1 MPGSERLDELRSDNG
16 RADNPDSER
25 DSYLNEY
32 VQEYLASHPELYDSF
47 VSGPSSSTAI
57 VIANDMGKGDDESI
71 ILNIDQILVGLNDS
85 AAVFSASGETSKED
99 RADVGADPVMLFKGQ
114 FIHQV
119 EDIQINGAGINF
131 VFSRTYKNQIIFN
144 GPLGYNW
151 THNFHVRLRVANQ
164 TIFLTTG
171 DLREEPFVRHPK
183 FGEGLSNDFDY
194 WMPPNGKH
202 GVFFANNGSYV
213 LRQPNGSL
221 QIFEPDP
228 VHSFLHRISR
238 IEDRFQNYLNLK
250 YSNEE
255 SQNLI
260 LIEINHPRRQVAF
273 SYDTQDRICLIRDYT
288 GREWGYKYDSLGDL
302 IAVISPSTERYDCG
316 LTVSYDYSSAFHSGN
331 LQHNLVRIID
341 AAGQIYLETE
351 YGTSRGLLNF
361 NRVVRQRQGGGEY
374 LFEYED
380 IDQVF
385 DFDDYPDEQK
395 PAHQTVLVERNGQPV
410 THIYNKFGNLLLREQ
425 CVIERGLPRKLVEQ
439 YRYDRD
445 GNVISS
451 LSPEGVLTQH
461 LFGRDLFVRHHPLTL
476 NGDVPT
482 TDLTWRERQAFG
494 RIRATV
500 RRGAYANFNSFT
512 MTDGIWGN
520 FPDILNGLF
529 PVNMLDR
536 SQDIIIK
543 MTYEEVFGQLLTV
556 SDPRYTNSADPDAIN
571 EHPRHDE
578 TLTRYTYSGPA
589 QLLVKIKYP
598 TIPLLP
604 DGTLGSEIAERFTK
618 PDPIDPLIDIP
629 AYDSNGRLQRSINPV
644 DVVNELTYFDD
655 PTELSFGHLR
665 KTVVDPDE
673 FNITVINEVDELG
686 RVIAVHLP
694 KSVNSADG
702 RFITHT
708 VYNNLDQVIETT
720 STAPFSFQS
729 RRFYDRTGKLEREES
744 DLRNEKGQPEL
755 GGSTVATFCYDE
767 EFNLVETTVG
777 GFDLNAH
784 LVTKHCYDNAGNQ
797 TLSILPNGNQVR
809 TGYDERQLPVTQTSG
824 AGSEDASTIR
834 TEYDGDGRIRR
845 SYDARG
851 NSTTFEFDT
860 FGRVISVEN
869 ALGHITRTN
878 YDKASNVT
886 CVRVFEKRDNGFV
899 LLTRSETEYDEL
911 NRAIRSGVNRFE
923 DPIPFQ
929 LNELD
934 DAGLDSPGPG
944 ELLVTTTIYDE
955 NSRVVKVIDPL
966 GREATS
972 QYDKLDRVFLVT
984 DPLGNETHSQYDDH
998 NNVVRTN
1005 HRDLVLDD
1013 NGAVIDERHFA
1024 NSSTYDE
1031 LDRLVSSTDSLG
1043 NLSQLFY
1050 DSRGNVVRQ
1059 VDPLLNESHVT
1070 FDIFNRPISS
1080 SRFLT
1085 ENGLGPIT
1093 LNSVP
1098 VTTAQE
1104 YDLNGNLITVIDAL
1118 GRRTRY
1124 EYDDLD
1130 RQRVTI
1136 YPDDSQI
1143 FTDYDV
1149 DSNVIRTQDN
1159 NGLQRVYTVDEL
1171 GRTTRVDVD
1180 KNGLAAG
1187 LVVAGA
1193 TFERYEYDGL
1203 DRHIVAE
1210 NDFSICTNTFNS
1222 LSWPL
1227 KESIQF
1233 TLNDA
1238 PIKTPFTITREF
1250 DAVGA
1255 LAKLTYPSGRQLD
1268 LGRDDLDRLVLIR
1281 NLANG
1286 NNYPGDAVAPNDRS
1300 IAKIIYTGK
1309 QRDQCLFANGASTSY
1324 RYDGAARVIEI
1335 AHAGL
1340 NVPILA
1346 IQYLYD
1352 AAGNVRV
1359 RNDVLEA
1366 GPLTERFAYDSL
1378 YRLKHEFKPDTTE
1391 VFDISTFRPAS
1402 NQLQNPIPDRQSA
1415 ITTLIGS
1422 LELPQIP
1429 TTYDYDLVG
1438 NRDIE
1443 RTADGNSIDYDPNQ
1457 LDQYNSRGDTIYS
1470 HETNGNLVLETTAGQ
1485 KRFST
1490 YDSLN
1495 RLVQVSTDEVG
1506 DDKIAEFWH
1515 DALGRRILEQS
1526 DGNVTQLIYDGVD
1539 VIAEYRDGGLLAQ
1552 YVFDD
1557 GIDWPLHIAAED
1569 VEHWY
1574 HADLVGS
1581 VRRLTD
1587 DSGESPVNYRYTPFG
1602 ALIEIPANDIFNP
1615 WRYTARRFDV
1625 ELETYDYRA
1634 RQYDPNSG
1642 RFMQRDPGG
1651 MIDETN
1657 LYGYTTNNPLGF
1669 SDPAG
1674 MDSRPP
1680 IANDGPCERNPDM
1693 CQNGHYGA
1701 WIAPPAGITEEPMWL
1716 EYKDENIIDDISG
1729 SMDWAN
1735 EKIMDAEYALRDG
1748 LGSILNTVMWPV
1760 DYVER
1765 NTCGHL
1771 GCSAYTGAPPV
1782 AIFGRVS
1789 IGIRQASTW
1798 LRSFKKIEKVKSA
1811 TTVISSSK
1819 KSKFVSE
1826 LGGGRYMITDSRGER
1841 IIRIKDNLVTYDTPA
1856 PASGNGVRADMKII
1870 AELTGI
1876 SKDGRKTGK
1885 IGSWYTGTHGT
1896 PEGNIGGTHLDE
1908 AFFRRERKIGP
1919 FEGFGVLD
1927 VAKSGPIPMKPLAN
1941 DRVCVLNWCFSSATV
1956 DAHNPKP

>member
-1 MPGSERLDELRSDNG
+1 MADCTELNNLRKDVSSVEIHDSS
-16 RADNPDSER
+16 RAKFLSKYIDA
-25 DSYLNEY
+25 
-32 VQEYLASHPELYDSF
+32 YLACNPGQQDVLEMAVAEGRGGAVNS
-47 VSGPSSSTAI
+47 VAKAI
-57 VIANDMGKGDDESI
+57 TTDMGIDDNEALEIDILEKLAQISESKGPISGDGPKDD
-71 ILNIDQILVGLNDS
+71 
-85 AAVFSASGETSKED
+85 TSHL
-99 RADVGADPVMLFKGQ
+99 GADPVMLFKGQ
-114 FIHQV
+114 FVHEVDDIH
-119 EDIQINGAGINF
+119 INGAGIDF
-131 VFSRTYKNQIIFN
+131 VFKRTYKNQVIFN

-151 THNFHVRLRVANQ
+151 THNLHIWLRVSVADQ
-164 TIFLTTG
+164 VIFRSTG
-171 DLREEPFVRHPK
+171 DLREEPFTRHPL
-183 FGEGLSNDFDY
+183 FDENNLINGEFDY
-194 WMPPNGKH
+194 WIPPDGKH
-202 GVFFANNGSYV
+202 GVIFQENHSFV
-213 LRQPNGSL
+213 LRQTDGSR

-228 VHSFLHRISR
+228 GHSFLHRLSR
-238 IEDRFQNYLNLK
+238 IEDRFGNYQHLHYDEDQRL
-250 YSNEE
+250 
-255 SQNLI
+255 SQ
-260 LIEINHPRRQVAF
+260 IEINHPQRLVAIH
-273 SYDTQDRICLIRDYT
+273 YDAKDRICSIRDYIDRKWSYT
-288 GREWGYKYDSLGDL
+288 YDSYGDL
-302 IAVISPSTERYDCG
+302 IAVTSPSTDRYDCG
-316 LTVSYDYSSAFHSGN
+316 LTVNYDYSSAFHSGN

-385 DFDDYPDEQK
+385 DIEYPDEQR

-410 THIYNKFGNLLLREQ
+410 THIYNKFGNLLQRKQ
-425 CVIERGLPRKLVEQ
+425 CVIERSLPRMLIEQ

-445 GNVISS
+445 GNVVSS
-451 LSPEGVLTQH
+451 LSPEGVFTQH
-461 LFGRDLFVRHHPLTL
+461 LFGRDFFVRHHPLTL
-476 NGDVPT
+476 DGDVPT
-482 TDLTWRERQAFG
+482 DDLTWRERQAFG

-500 RRGAYANFNSFT
+500 RRGAYANFSSFT

-529 PVNMLDR
+529 PVSMLDL

-543 MTYEEVFGQLLTV
+543 MTYEEEFGQLLTV
-556 SDPRYTNSADPDAIN
+556 SDPRYTNNADPDAIN

-578 TLTRYTYSGPA
+578 TLTRYTYSGSA

-598 TIPLLP
+598 TIHLLP

-644 DVVNELTYFDD
+644 DVVTELTYFDD
-655 PTELSFGHLR
+655 PNELSFGHLR
-665 KTVVDPDE
+665 QTVVDPGG
-673 FNITVINEVDELG
+673 FNITVKNEVDELG
-686 RVIAVHLP
+686 RVIAIHLP

-708 VYNNLDQVIETT
+708 VYNDLDQVIETT

-744 DLRNEKGQPEL
+744 DLRNDKGQQEL
-755 GGSTVATFCYDE
+755 GGSMVATFCYDE
-767 EFNLVETTVG
+767 EFNLAETTVG
-777 GFDLNAH
+777 GFDLDAH
-784 LVTKHCYDNAGNQ
+784 LVTKHCYDNAGNR

-809 TGYDERQLPVTQTSG
+809 TRYDERQLPVHQTSG
-824 AGSEDASTIR
+824 AGSEDASTMR
-834 TEYDGDGRIRR
+834 AQYDGDGRIRR

-851 NSTTFEFDT
+851 NSTTFEYDT

-878 YDKASNVT
+878 SDKASNVT
-886 CVRVFEKRDNGFV
+886 CVRVFEKRDDGYF
-899 LLTRSETEYDEL
+899 LLSRIETDYDEL
-911 NRAIRSGVNRFE
+911 NRATHSAVNRFE
-923 DPIPFQ
+923 DPFGPFQ
-929 LNELD
+929 KDELS
-934 DAGLDSPGPG
+934 DALLASPGPG
-944 ELLVTTTIYDE
+944 ELLVTKTVYDE
-955 NSRVVKVIDPL
+955 NGRIVKIIDPL
-966 GREATS
+966 NRESTS
-972 QYDKLDRVFLVT
+972 QYDKLDRVILVT
-984 DPLGNETHSQYDDH
+984 DPLGNETRNQYDDH
-998 NNVVRTN
+998 NNLIRTDQ
-1005 HRDLVLDD
+1005 RDLVLDD

-1031 LDRLVSSTDSLG
+1031 LDRVVSSTDSLG
-1043 NLSQLFY
+1043 NVSQLFY

-1059 VDPLLNESHVT
+1059 VDPLLNESHAI

-1130 RQRVTI
+1130 RKRVTI
-1136 YPDDSQI
+1136 YPDDSQL

-1180 KNGLAAG
+1180 KNGLVAG

-1238 PIKTPFTITREF
+1238 PIKMPFTITREF

-1324 RYDGAARVIEI
+1324 RYDSGGRVIEI
-1335 AHAGL
+1335 AHAGP
-1340 NVPILA
+1340 NVPILS

-1352 AAGNVRV
+1352 AANNVRV
-1359 RNDVLEA
+1359 RNDVLET
-1366 GPLTERFAYDSL
+1366 GPRTERFAYDSL
-1378 YRLKHEFKPDTTE
+1378 YRLAHEFKPDTNE
-1391 VFDISTFRPAS
+1391 AFDFSTFRPAS
-1402 NQLQNPIPDRQSA
+1402 NQLPTPIPDHQSA
-1415 ITTLIGS
+1415 ITTMIGS
-1422 LELPQIP
+1422 LELPQIQA
-1429 TTYDYDLVG
+1429 TYDYGLVG

-1443 RTADGNSIDYDPNQ
+1443 RTFDGNSIDYDLNQ
-1457 LDQYNSRGDTIYS
+1457 LDQYISRGDTNYS
-1470 HETNGNLVLETTAGQ
+1470 HDPNGNLKLETSVGQ
-1485 KRFST
+1485 QRFFT

-1495 RLVQVSTDEVG
+1495 RLVQVCADEVCTDE
-1506 DDKIAEFWH
+1506 IAVFWH
-1515 DALGRRILEQS
+1515 DALGRRILERS
-1526 DGNVTQLIYDGVD
+1526 GSNVTQLICDGDD
-1539 VIAEYRDGGLLAQ
+1539 VIAEYRDGGLFAQ
-1552 YVFDD
+1552 YAFDD
-1557 GIDWPLHIAAED
+1557 GIDQPLHIAAEG

-1581 VRRLTD
+1581 VRLLTD
-1587 DSGESPVNYRYTPFG
+1587 TNDDAPTGYRYTPFG
-1602 ALIEIPANDIFNP
+1602 EQADTIGGDIFNP
-1615 WRYTARRFDV
+1615 WRYTGRRFDF
-1625 ELETYDYRA
+1625 ELATYDYRG
-1634 RQYDPNSG
+1634 RQYDPQVG
-1642 RFMQRDPGG
+1642 RFVQRDPGG
-1651 MIDETN
+1651 MVDGTN
-1657 LYGYTTNNPLGF
+1657 LYTYSINSPLAM
-1669 SDPAG
+1669 SDPSG
-1674 MDSRPP
+1674 TESRPEAQNGLEARKTE
-1680 IANDGPCERNPDM
+1680 INEIQEEIYRKHHFERITRDDKCYKNQFDFSQTHIDYDQLSQDIRNPS
-1693 CQNGHYGA
+1693 
-1701 WIAPPAGITEEPMWL
+1701 L
-1716 EYKDENIIDDISG
+1716 E
-1729 SMDWAN
+1729 
-1735 EKIMDAEYALRDG
+1735 EKI
-1748 LGSILNTVMWPV
+1748 T
-1760 DYVER
+1760 
-1765 NTCGHL
+1765 
-1771 GCSAYTGAPPV
+1771 
-1782 AIFGRVS
+1782 
-1789 IGIRQASTW
+1789 
-1798 LRSFKKIEKVKSA
+1798 
-1811 TTVISSSK
+1811 SS
-1819 KSKFVSE
+1819 
-1826 LGGGRYMITDSRGER
+1826 R
-1841 IIRIKDNLVTYDTPA
+1841 
-1856 PASGNGVRADMKII
+1856 PASKLAKH
-1870 AELTGI
+1870 LTGI
-1876 SKDGRKTGK
+1876 QTPSGRWLLPDTPQYLKYKGKVANLATPAQIHDLKILKAIEYSNKDFFSFVGFNTTLHVTGSFRKAMFVGDVGKMLFMLAGGRNAVSNPGLSPLTNWNRRKLVDPLRYPELKFLGMKKGPLSSLPQQSFDRGYFWSQGSGIRNFSGK
-1885 IGSWYTGTHGT
+1885 IKHNSW
-1896 PEGNIGGTHLDE
+1896 EIGELTLGQAVKGVDNSVQGQLD
-1908 AFFRRERKIGP
+1908 F
-1919 FEGFGVLD
+1919 
-1927 VAKSGPIPMKPLAN
+1927 AKSMASP
-1941 DRVCVLNWCFSSATV
+1941 
-1956 DAHNPKP
+1956 